1 MDRKY
6 MDTMLQPEERA
17 KILLKEMSLDEKM
30 AQVNCIFPFNEI
42 VNDFEEIS
50 KQSAHGIGA
59 VSTLEMRSMETL
71 DEVAAWQRKV
81 QEIIMENSEHQ
92 IPAMFHMEG
101 LCGAFIQDSTSF
113 PSGISRGSGFDP
125 ELEEKIAEIVS
136 RQEAACGITQIF
148 APVLD
153 ISRDSRMG
161 RQGETYGEDPLWQQ
175 LWEWPIPEESRNIP
189 LPEEKQ
195 KVWPSISW
203 HFIILRE
210 VSMEP
215 TAILLPV
222 FWKKSTGNRS
232 RQPSV
237 KRI

>member
-125 ELEEKIAEIVS
+125 ELEEKLQKSSAV
-136 RQEAACGITQIF
+136 RKR
-148 APVLD
+148 PV
-153 ISRDSRMG
+153 
-161 RQGETYGEDPLWQQ
+161 
-175 LWEWPIPEESRNIP
+175 
-189 LPEEKQ
+189 
-195 KVWPSISW
+195 V
-203 HFIILRE
+203 
-210 VSMEP
+210 
-215 TAILLPV
+215 
-222 FWKKSTGNRS
+222 
-232 RQPSV
+232 
-237 KRI
+237 